1 MKYKLIKLK
10 SLKTIFI
17 LGVVVMIVL
26 LIFGYI
32 WLAKIKEEKFIKS
45 QTFDSINKL
54 QEFPSQK
61 TIKKLK
67 ILTESS
73 FLDSYLRERAIFV
86 LTDISIKLEKNSE
99 TRDYLKKIALN
110 QEMPVN
116 LHSAALANL
125 DLIDQLFPPKKHG
138 MMNVDVQ
145 GEIKLG
151 GQISI
156 IIRLLSDIDVENVK
170 VGAGG
175 IKHYSPMLTPE
186 KIESPIIT
194 PITKPPWWKGSIK
207 ANALKELKF
216 DFRIEKEGEI
226 EFPVVYEFNF
236 DSIDSETEKQS
247 LYFKITKTGGEFS
260 RASIFK

>member
-1 MKYKLIKLK
+1 MNKKIKKIILAISLIIGVLVLVSFYLIK
-10 SLKTIFI
+10 
-17 LGVVVMIVL
+17 V
-26 LIFGYI
+26 
-32 WLAKIKEEKFIKS
+32 KEEKFIKS
-45 QTFDSINKL
+45 QTFDSINEF

-61 TIKKLK
+61 TIKRLK
-67 ILTESS
+67 VLIESS
-73 FLDSYLRERAIFV
+73 LLDSYLRERAIFI

-99 TRDYLKKIALN
+99 ARDYLKKIALN

-170 VGAGG
+170 VAAGR
-175 IKHYSPMLTPE
+175 IPPMLTPE
-186 KIESPIIT
+186 KRDYLIA
-194 PITKPPWWKGSIK
+194 PITFPPEWKGSIK
-207 ANALKELKF
+207 ANILKELKF

-260 RASIFK
+260 RIPIFK